1 MVALSGL
8 EWSIGRPSGI
18 GGVGA
23 HVHVGSGQVGI
34 VGKGGRDGDDLERDE
49 IVCACIRERPPTK
62 RLFIEL
68 ARRGKVCKD
77 CDMAEEAAPIETRAL

>member
-23 HVHVGSGQVGI
+23 HVHVGSGHVGI
-34 VGKGGRDGDDLERDE
+34 VGKGGRDGDNIERDE
-49 IVCACIRERPPTK
+49 IACECISERPLTK
-62 RLFIEL
+62 RLFMEV
-68 ARRGKVCKD
+68 ACSGKVCNN
-77 CDMAEEAAPIETRAL
+77 CDMAGRNQRQ